1 MKKLFLFLCVLISM
15 LAASAQSAM
24 DEIEHLRKE
33 IAAADSSTYDYLFGQ
48 LSDKSQALPV
58 DQNIAQA
65 EEMVKTAGQAN
76 NPVLLA
82 YAYRNKGNAYLH
94 AKRNGEG
101 LNALQKAYT
110 ICLES
115 NKKRETAIM
124 SLRLGRF
131 YFEEDFF
138 TEALERFYE
147 ADHLFLSLNDTVNL
161 FKTNYLSMLINYRMS
176 NYAEAITQAQH
187 ANRHFE
193 MMRKPLRKDSINLMS
208 ANNTIGLAAFQ
219 LGNFELGLQA
229 FEKAEALARQLK
241 SEFWIGLINGNRA
254 KIYRARGFTSMAIQN
269 LKQDFAISVKS
280 KEWSSAGNSAITL
293 ADIHIDKKKFS
304 IAKQYLDTAASLI
317 RHVKSLRIK
326 LNEAKTK
333 ARYYEHLGDLSNAIK
348 MQKEVIRLNDS
359 LMVQRE
365 KINLGRFRARYE
377 LEKKQTEITALQHSN
392 ELQQTKIDN
401 QRVIIWSTGIILGL
415 VVLLVLVI
423 VRDSYRMKA
432 QYSVISL
439 QRKEIENKNE
449 ELEVQSQTLQQQN
462 QLIGSINLQLE
473 EKVKERTEEL
483 DVANKELD
491 RFLYHA
497 SHDIRRPIATLLGLE
512 QVFQLSGRETWQMLF
527 EKVSDTAHSMDS
539 MLFKLHMAYELNRPT
554 GERSEINLHAIIDE
568 TTKVFD
574 SEFQRRNIDYVHVRG
589 SSILFSSN
597 NELLKVIFRNLIENA
612 ISFRKPHIEERPFV
626 RVSSY
631 IKEEMIIVDVED
643 NGIGI
648 DPKYAGRI
656 FDLYFRG
663 TQQSKG
669 NGVGLYL
676 AKKAAAMLGGEIEV
690 KSEWGTGSVFSV
702 YLPLHP

>member
-1 MKKLFLFLCVLISM
+1 MKKLFLFLCVLFPFTV
-15 LAASAQSAM
+15 ASAQSAM
-24 DEIEHLRKE
+24 DEVERLRKE

-48 LSDKSQALPV
+48 LSDKSQALPI
-58 DQNIAQA
+58 DQNIAKA
-65 EEMVKTAGQAN
+65 EEILKTAEQTN
-76 NPVLLA
+76 NPLLLA

-94 AKRNGEG
+94 AKQNGEG

-110 ICLES
+110 ICLEN

-131 YFEEDFF
+131 YYEEDFF

-147 ADHLFLSLNDTVNL
+147 ADHIFLSLNDTLNL

-176 NYAEAITQAQH
+176 NYAEAIVQAQN
-187 ANRHFE
+187 ANLHFE
-193 MMRKPLRKDSINLMS
+193 MLRKPLRRDSTSVMS
-208 ANNTIGLAAFQ
+208 VNNTIGLAAFQ
-219 LGNFELGLQA
+219 LGNFDQGLQA
-229 FEKAEALARQLK
+229 FEKAEIIAKQMK
-241 SEFWIGLINGNRA
+241 NEFWIGLINGNRA
-254 KIYRARGFTSMAIQN
+254 KIYRAQGFTTMAIQN

-280 KEWSSAGNSAITL
+280 KEWNSAGSSAITL
-293 ADIHIDKKKFS
+293 ADMYIDKKKLPM
-304 IAKQYLDTAASLI
+304 AKLYLDTAASLI
-317 RHVKSLRIK
+317 KYVKSLRIK
-326 LNEAKTK
+326 LHEAKTK
-333 ARYYEHLGDLSNAIK
+333 ARYYEHLGDLSNAVK

-359 LMVQRE
+359 LTVQKE
-365 KINLGRFRARYE
+365 KANLGKFRARYE
-377 LEKKQTEITALQHSN
+377 LEKKQTEITSLQHSN

-432 QYSVISL
+432 QYAVISL

-462 QLIGSINLQLE
+462 QLIGSINLKLE

-554 GERSEINLHAIIDE
+554 GERSEINLHDIIDE

-589 SSILFSSN
+589 SAILFSSN
-597 NELLKVIFRNLIENA
+597 KELLKVIFRNLIENA

-626 RVSSY
+626 RIRSY
-631 IKEEMIIVDVED
+631 IKEEKIIVEVED

-663 TQQSKG
+663 SQQSKG

-676 AKKAAAMLGGEIEV
+676 AKKAAGMLGGDVEV
-690 KSEWGTGSVFSV
+690 KSEWGAGSVFSV